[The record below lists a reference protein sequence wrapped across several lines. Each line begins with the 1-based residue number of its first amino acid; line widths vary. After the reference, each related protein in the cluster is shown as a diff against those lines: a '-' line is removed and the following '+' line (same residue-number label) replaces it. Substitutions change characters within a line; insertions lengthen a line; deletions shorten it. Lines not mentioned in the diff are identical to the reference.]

1 MTRRWLSPLGLVGAV
16 LITLVFPTQTANGIA
31 AATGWLVQWA
41 GPVVLWLGSA
51 SLLLMIVLAMGPW
64 GRRRLPQDPSQAPLS
79 TAAWLAMLFAAG
91 MGSGLVFWG
100 LAEPLSHYHQPP
112 SAAYAEPAAALA
124 LTYLHWGF
132 HAWAIYAVA
141 GLAFALL
148 GDRRPGLSLLY
159 ALRSGRRPR
168 QDPAPGTMR
177 LAGVIDWVALAAVL
191 FGVAGSLANGVD
203 LIRVGLRAQT
213 AAVWPGWLLLVALA
227 GVSLV
232 SASTGLRGGIRVL
245 SFVNLALAAAVA
257 VWVGWVGEGAR
268 LAVLW
273 WDSLMLYLKALPAWS
288 VRLISDQGDLSW
300 ARGWTV
306 VYLLWWV
313 AWTPFVG
320 LFLAGISRGRSLRAF
335 ALAVVLMPTLVSMA
349 WFVCMGGNGLLAEQD
364 APGRLTGTLAE
375 HYTAPLFAWYEGLPG
390 GSWLAWGSLLLL
402 FLFLVT
408 SADSAAWVMGRL
420 SQLKVPVWVFSL
432 ALGLVALP
440 LVVRGD
446 VDVNKQV
453 AIAGAI
459 PFCLVLGAQLVA
471 LLRTLP
477 GGAGRGAD

>member
-1 MTRRWLSPLGLVGAV
+1 MNRRWLSPLALVLAV
-16 LITLVFPTQTANGIA
+16 GVTLAFPNATANGIA
-31 AATGWLVQWA
+31 AVTAWLVERA
-41 GPVVLWLGSA
+41 GPAVLWLGTA
-51 SLLLMIVLAMGPW
+51 SLLLMLVLALGPW
-64 GRRRLPQDPSQAPLS
+64 GRRRLPRDPSEPPLG

-100 LAEPLSHYHQPP
+100 LAEPLSHFHQPP
-112 SAAYAEPAAALA
+112 SAAYADPSAALA

-148 GDRRPGLSLLY
+148 GDRRPGLSLLN
-159 ALRSGRRPR
+159 ALWSGDRPPA
-168 QDPAPGTMR
+168 DPTPGTRR

-203 LIRVGLRAQT
+203 LIRVGLSAQT
-213 AAVWPGWLLLVALA
+213 TTTWPGWLLLAALA
-227 GVSLV
+227 AVSLV

-245 SFVNLALAAAVA
+245 SFVNLALAAGVA
-257 VWVGWVGEGAR
+257 LRVWWVGEGGR
-268 LAVLW
+268 LATLW
-273 WDSLMLYLKALPAWS
+273 WDSLVLYLKSLPTWS
-288 VRLISDQGDLSW
+288 VQLISNQGDLNW

-349 WFVCMGGNGLLAEQD
+349 WFVCMGGNGLLVEQD
-364 APGRLTGTLAE
+364 APGSLTGTLSE
-375 HYTAPLFAWYEGLPG
+375 HYTAPLFAWYDGLPG
-390 GSWLAWGSLLLL
+390 GVWLAWGSLLLL

-420 SQLKVPVWVFSL
+420 SRLKIPVWVFSL

-440 LVVRGD
+440 LVIRGD

-471 LLRTLP
+471 LLRVLP
-477 GGAGRGAD
+477 GGAGRDAD